1 MDSVFRSSD
10 QGQSSRLVSLDMSA
24 AFDAI
29 DHSILL
35 NRLQVGFG
43 VSGSALTW
51 LQSYLTDRYQCV
63 RVGHVSSSSPT
74 FCHTGVPQG
83 SVLGPIL
90 FSCYTSP
97 ISFIADTFGISIQQ
111 YADDTQLY
119 VSLTT
124 TDIHAWQSLLSDSL
138 CALHSWFCHNGLSLN
153 SSKSESILIG
163 THQRL
168 RTFPPVA
175 SPTIA
180 GIPIPFSET
189 IKTLGSHT
197 GPTLDIKQACFLTI
211 AV

>member
-1 MDSVFRSSD
+1 MQVYTTWCMTPIAKMIV
-10 QGQSSRLVSLDMSA
+10 SRLHIYIGHFCFVFEVWDLFDLLSF
-24 AFDAI
+24 AFDLLTLKYVTHAMGNCTSKLVFNIEDSTLFLGTVAI
-29 DHSILL
+29 
-35 NRLQVGFG
+35 
-43 VSGSALTW
+43 
-51 LQSYLTDRYQCV
+51 
-63 RVGHVSSSSPT
+63 SS
-74 FCHTGVPQG
+74 
-83 SVLGPIL
+83 GPIL

-124 TDIHAWQSLLSDSL
+124 TDIHAWQSLLSDCL